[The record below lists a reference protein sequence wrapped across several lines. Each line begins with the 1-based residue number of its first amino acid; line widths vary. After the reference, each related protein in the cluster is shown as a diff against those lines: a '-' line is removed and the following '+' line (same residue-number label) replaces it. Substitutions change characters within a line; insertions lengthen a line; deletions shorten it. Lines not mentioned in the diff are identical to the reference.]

1 MKQKMCLIII
11 LSILLGYLT
20 LITGDCET
28 ESLDK
33 LELWVLTEKSNSDG
47 MNLQAEIIAERMEEA
62 NPGLT
67 VILEILPTDRD
78 IREARLTQLR
88 TQIMSGNGPDVYLF
102 PTGSELISD
111 EPDLDTNIPIDP
123 LFPDVEQAMELGIF
137 QDVSSYY
144 ESDSELNIEALNQ
157 TVMDAGLHNGER
169 LVLPMRYNIPVLYT
183 RPDLCA
189 DYSFFPE
196 LFQSDFLTV
205 AETVLSHKEAN
216 TAAVGLVFP
225 KEMETIGLAV
235 DYSRNEIQ
243 LTEEQIASYL
253 RMHQTQRFVAAETTR
268 EVYDAADYHRIELF
282 YSDGHQE
289 CSIENFIAE
298 FGDYAWPKVGQF
310 HHECFNLLA
319 EYCSKLYHWTT
330 YDMPL
335 YVGYLSDVLETIGV
349 TRITGQQ
356 VEIYPIRANDGS
368 IQASIAYWGAVGSS
382 CSTPELAYDFLR
394 QFLNEEFQWDIYRP
408 RVNNDVPYWLLETDP
423 QFDRMVE
430 DSLPV
435 RTEGCV
441 EYLWDNLQYQV
452 EMSYTTWVRETRTN
466 VGTIQSSFVTSED
479 VPALN
484 WKIDHVYFPV
494 SLPEEESLEYAMRLL
509 NSEDGTPM
517 DVDIDELAAKIHQ
530 NLWWHMAEG

>member
-1 MKQKMCLIII
+1 
-11 LSILLGYLT
+11 
-20 LITGDCET
+20 
-28 ESLDK
+28 
-33 LELWVLTEKSNSDG
+33 
-47 MNLQAEIIAERMEEA
+47 
-62 NPGLT
+62 
-67 VILEILPTDRD
+67 
-78 IREARLTQLR
+78 
-88 TQIMSGNGPDVYLF
+88 
-102 PTGSELISD
+102 
-111 EPDLDTNIPIDP
+111 
-123 LFPDVEQAMELGIF
+123 
-137 QDVSSYY
+137 
-144 ESDSELNIEALNQ
+144 
-157 TVMDAGLHNGER
+157 
-169 LVLPMRYNIPVLYT
+169 
-183 RPDLCA
+183 
-189 DYSFFPE
+189 
-196 LFQSDFLTV
+196 
-205 AETVLSHKEAN
+205 
-216 TAAVGLVFP
+216 
-225 KEMETIGLAV
+225 
-235 DYSRNEIQ
+235 
-243 LTEEQIASYL
+243 
-253 RMHQTQRFVAAETTR
+253 
-268 EVYDAADYHRIELF
+268 
-282 YSDGHQE
+282 
-289 CSIENFIAE
+289 
-298 FGDYAWPKVGQF
+298 
-310 HHECFNLLA
+310 
-319 EYCSKLYHWTT
+319 
-330 YDMPL
+330 MPL

-494 SLPEEESLEYAMRLL
+494 SLPEEESLEYAMGIL